1 MKITNKYGVPENLMS
16 LASREYYSKGA
27 SQYSVTELLSPPR
40 IKRLRERHN
49 EHIEQDVSDMLWQM
63 LGSALHVVFE
73 RSQSPGFVTE
83 ERLFLEV
90 DGVTISGQI
99 DVQQE
104 TPEGIV
110 VIDYKFTSAWAVMQD
125 KVEWEEQLNVYAW
138 LLQKV
143 KKKPVIGLKICAMI
157 RDFSRHDKRE
167 DYPDAPI
174 HMIDIPIWN
183 VEDTEKFVLERLHTH
198 QLSKMQVELGEDLP
212 LCSES
217 ERWMSET
224 VYAVKREGRKTAIRL
239 FKSIEEA
246 NELAIKEKGYVETRQ
261 GEPKRCTGN
270 FCGVSQYC
278 GQYSEWLGNQPG
290 GVAVTERE

>member
-1 MKITNKYGVPENLMS
+1 MKITNRYGVPDNLVT
-16 LASREYYSKGA
+16 LASREYYTKGK

-40 IKRLRERHN
+40 VKRLREKHN
-49 EHIEQDVSDMLWQM
+49 ENIEQDVADMLWQL

-73 RSQSPGFVTE
+73 RSQAPGFVTE
-83 ERLFLEV
+83 ERLFCEV

-104 TPEGIV
+104 TPEGV
-110 VIDYKFTSAWAVMQD
+110 VIIDYKFTSAWAVMQD

-143 KKKPVIGLKICAMI
+143 KGKPVAGLKICAMI

-174 HMIDIPIWN
+174 HMLEIPLWDFE
-183 VEDTEKFVLERLHTH
+183 VTERFVKERLHQH
-198 QLSKMQVELGEDLP
+198 QLSKMQMELGENLP
-212 LCSES
+212 QCSDA

-239 FKSIEEA
+239 FKSLDEA
-246 NELAIKEKGYVETRQ
+246 NELAIKEKGYVESRI
-261 GEPKRCTGN
+261 GEPRRCAGN
-270 FCGVSQYC
+270 FCGVAEYC
-278 GQYSEWLGNQPG
+278 DQYSQWLGKQPG
-290 GVAVTERE
+290 GTAEAERQ